1 MANRK
6 ISDLTALTAP
16 ATGDLLPI
24 VDISEAAAADKN
36 KKITVGELFASIPAG
51 TAAAPS
57 IAFEGDSNTGI
68 YSPGADQIGIATGG
82 TSRLVVDASG
92 QMRLAGA
99 GITFNGDTAAANE
112 LDDYEEG
119 TWTPTATPST
129 SGTITLS
136 SITASYTKIGNTVS
150 MRLET
155 TVSAVSSPLG
165 YIDISLPFTNSGS
178 SSGSVFFYNGDT
190 GAVMSSFIGRV
201 TGSVFRITFGTGQ
214 TGNTSAPYARAN
226 TEITIS
232 AVYRN

>member
-6 ISDLTALTAP
+6 ISDLTALTTP
-16 ATGDLLPI
+16 STDDLLPI

-36 KKITVGELFASIPAG
+36 KKITIGELFASIPAG

-68 YSPGADQIGIATGG
+68 YSPGADQVAIATGG
-82 TSRLVVDASG
+82 TSRIVVDASG
-92 QMRLAGA
+92 QVRLSGA

-136 SITASYTKIGNTVS
+136 SITASYTKIGDTVS

-165 YIDISLPFTNSGS
+165 YIDISLPFTNNGN

-190 GAVMSSFIGRV
+190 GAVMSSFIGRIS
-201 TGSVFRITFGTGQ
+201 GSAFRITFGTGQ
-214 TGNTSAPYARAN
+214 VGASSAPYARAN

>member
-1 MANRK
+1 MR
-6 ISDLTALTAP
+6 
-16 ATGDLLPI
+16 
-24 VDISEAAAADKN
+24 
-36 KKITVGELFASIPAG
+36 ITSAG
-51 TAAAPS
+51 
-57 IAFEGDSNTGI
+57 
-68 YSPGADQIGIATGG
+68 Q
-82 TSRLVVDASG
+82 V
-92 QMRLAGA
+92 RLAGA

-136 SITASYTKIGNTVS
+136 STTASYTKIGNTVS
-150 MRLET
+150 VRLQT

-165 YIDISLPFTNSGS
+165 YIDISLPFTNSGDAG
-178 SSGSVFFYNGDT
+178 GSVFFYNGDT

-201 TGSVFRITFGTGQ
+201 TGNAFRITFGTGQ
-214 TGNTSAPYARAN
+214 TGAPSAPYARAN